1 MSVAGDTARLN
12 LSRLY
17 IFIQEER
24 ESYHMDELRRM
35 KVALNSERS
44 KNQEMSEQLVCLR
57 KEVATIDNLAFI

>member
-1 MSVAGDTARLN
+1 MSVSDTALLN

-17 IFIQEER
+17 IIIQEER